1 MKEKCI
7 PSTFCSPLVGDGD
20 GDYEGPVKST
30 EMSKEKWYKK
40 KTTESEES
48 EGAIKVGKKLS
59 GTHVEAGEANDVY
72 RMPMPK
78 KQSK

>member
-1 MKEKCI
+1 M
-7 PSTFCSPLVGDGD
+7 
-20 GDYEGPVKST
+20 KST